1 MRFNMTPISSF
12 NLQSFD
18 DLEENHRYGS
28 GGNILTEI
36 SDGAS
41 ALQIAKKGASLLY
54 NRK

>member
-1 MRFNMTPISSF
+1 MRFIMTPLSSF
-12 NLQSFD
+12 NLHSFD
-18 DLEENHRYGS
+18 DLEENHQCGS

-41 ALQIAKKGASLLY
+41 TLQIAEKGASLLY